1 LHRSSDKAAALRAS
15 ANKPRRNT
23 GATCSQIRGPGLE
36 GRARLRCYRT
46 QRKQPFPG
54 LAAMR
59 ARRLRDTVRRME
71 TIEPRER
78 ALDLFEALEPFEPKG
93 VAGAVPLFRAAPS

>member
-1 LHRSSDKAAALRAS
+1 LESAADLWIPFLVDSRRYPSIFDVVRDRYGIKSVAEATTTLHRSSDDAAALMAS
-15 ANKPRRNT
+15 ANKPWRNT

-36 GRARLRCYRT
+36 GRACLRCIRT

-59 ARRLRDTVRRME
+59 T
-71 TIEPRER
+71 
-78 ALDLFEALEPFEPKG
+78 
-93 VAGAVPLFRAAPS
+93 